1 MLNIVEGVR
10 QYAKTDR
17 LAVICGEES
26 ISYADVEKYSNILGN
41 YLIDKFNSD
50 IPTVIYGNKDVMIL
64 VAMIGSLKS
73 GKAYVPIDTSSPA
86 QRMKDIIETVQPE
99 VIFNLSDKE
108 IMLDSSVSK
117 NVDIL
122 DKATLMNL
130 MIEKSTTYDFEISR
144 EKWVD
149 NDENSYILFTSG
161 TTGKPKGVQISTY
174 NLDSFSEWISPV
186 LGIDGSEM
194 VVLDQPS
201 YSFDLSVS
209 TLYPGII
216 FGATLFSIPNSL
228 ILDFK
233 KLYAELKKSNIKVWV
248 STPSFANMCL
258 NDETFSQELLP
269 ELETMLFIGEVLPVP
284 VAKELLDRFPRI
296 KIINGYGPTE
306 ATVGISQ
313 VSINREHI
321 NANKSLPVGIPMPNS
336 VIKIVNDEMEEV
348 PKGEKGEIVIVGPSV
363 SKGYYKNPEITNK
376 SFYVEG
382 ESIFKEKSPA
392 SALDEKLRLRAYKTG
407 DLGSIDDDGN
417 IRFFGRKDF
426 QIKLNGYRIEIED
439 IENNLRKINEISSA
453 VVLPI
458 NKNGE
463 VSHLK
468 AIVVLK
474 KGKNESKL
482 KKTVEIKRELS
493 KLIPKYMIPRSFDFI
508 DEMPLNTNGKIDR
521 KKLYADIVEEA

>member
-1 MLNIVEGVR
+1 
-10 QYAKTDR
+10 
-17 LAVICGEES
+17 
-26 ISYADVEKYSNILGN
+26 
-41 YLIDKFNSD
+41 
-50 IPTVIYGNKDVMIL
+50 
-64 VAMIGSLKS
+64 
-73 GKAYVPIDTSSPA
+73 
-86 QRMKDIIETVQPE
+86 
-99 VIFNLSDKE
+99 
-108 IMLDSSVSK
+108 
-117 NVDIL
+117 
-122 DKATLMNL
+122 
-130 MIEKSTTYDFEISR
+130 
-144 EKWVD
+144 
-149 NDENSYILFTSG
+149 
-161 TTGKPKGVQISTY
+161 
-174 NLDSFSEWISPV
+174 
-186 LGIDGSEM
+186 
-194 VVLDQPS
+194 
-201 YSFDLSVS
+201 
-209 TLYPGII
+209 
-216 FGATLFSIPNSL
+216 
-228 ILDFK
+228 
-233 KLYAELKKSNIKVWV
+233 
-248 STPSFANMCL
+248 MCL
-258 NDETFSQELLP
+258 NDESFSQELLP

-474 KGKNESKL
+474 KGINESKL

-493 KLIPKYMIPRSFDFI
+493 KLIPKYMVPRSFDFI